1 MKENRLENILNNQI
15 NDQTCAYI
23 DMHCDTL
30 LRTVRY
36 ENETLYDGKG
46 MQSLRQMQ
54 EAGQKCQ
61 FFAVFFP
68 PREELT
74 REPFWERPDVKA
86 VIAEAFPRERSSSSA
101 LRPEQNVCH
110 WQMATAADYAG
121 FSESVSY
128 GADVEEK
135 LWKIL
140 TQNLR
145 REVSEH
151 SDIIAMAR
159 TASEIEEN
167 FRAGKMSAVLTI
179 EDGRMVNGNMER
191 LIALREEGVCAIALT
206 WNFANCFGSPNSK
219 DPAVMNT
226 GLTSFGKEAVEVMND
241 IGILIDVSH
250 LSDGGFWD
258 VVKLSKKPFV
268 ATHSNCRAISPH
280 QRNLT
285 DEMIRVLAQRGGVS
299 GLNFSPDFL
308 SPDLTNQVTRVELL
322 ADHVMHFIKIG
333 GEDCVG
339 LGTDFDGIE
348 GSFEIGYPAQMYLLF
363 EELSRRGLSQ
373 RQLDKI
379 KSGNVLR
386 VMREGIG

>member
-1 MKENRLENILNNQI
+1 MKENGLENILNNQI

-36 ENETLYDGKG
+36 EKETLYDGKG

-68 PREELT
+68 PREELI
-74 REPFWERPDVKA
+74 REAFWARPDVKA
-86 VIAEAFPRERSSSSA
+86 
-101 LRPEQNVCH
+101 
-110 WQMATAADYAG
+110 AG
-121 FSESVSY
+121 SLESVTSY
-128 GADVEEK
+128 GTNMEEM

-145 REVSEH
+145 REVTEH
-151 SDIIAMAR
+151 SDIIAMTR

-179 EDGRMVNGNMER
+179 EDGRMVNGNMDR

-206 WNFANCFGSPNSK
+206 WNYANCFGSPNSK

-258 VVKLSKKPFV
+258 VARLAKKPFV

-285 DEMIRVLAQRGGVS
+285 DEMIRALAQRGGVS

-322 ADHVMHFIKIG
+322 ADHVMHFIKVG

-348 GSFEIGYPAQMYLLF
+348 GSFEIGRPAQMYLLF

-386 VMREGIG
+386 VMREAL

>member
-1 MKENRLENILNNQI
+1 MKENRLENTLNNQI

-30 LRTVRY
+30 LRTVRC

-46 MQSLRQMQ
+46 MQSLRQMR
-54 EAGQKCQ
+54 EAGQMCQ

-68 PREELT
+68 PREELI
-74 REPFWERPDVKA
+74 REAFWEKPDVKE
-86 VIAEAFPRERSSSSA
+86 VVAEAYSCERLSSPFRS
-101 LRPEQNVCH
+101 EQNVCH
-110 WQMATAADYAG
+110 PQTATVSDCAD

-135 LWKIL
+135 LWNIL

-145 REVSEH
+145 REVAEH

-159 TASEIEEN
+159 NAREIEEN

-191 LIALREEGVCAIALT
+191 LIALKEEGVCAIALT
-206 WNFANCFGSPNSK
+206 WNYANCFGSPNSK
-219 DPAVMNT
+219 DSVIMNT

-258 VVKLSKKPFV
+258 VAKLSEKSFV

-285 DEMIRVLAQRGGVS
+285 DEMIRALARKGGVS

-308 SPDLTNQVTRVELL
+308 SPDLTSQVTRVELL

-348 GSFEIGYPAQMYLLF
+348 GNFEIGHPTQMHLLF
-363 EELSRRGLSQ
+363 EELSRRGLTQ

-386 VMREGIG
+386 MMRESIG

>member
-1 MKENRLENILNNQI
+1 MDTGEGIKALTQQRMRKMPKEDRSEHRLNSQI
-15 NDQTCAYI
+15 KDQTCAYV

-36 ENETLYDGKG
+36 EEETLYDGKG
-46 MQSLRQMQ
+46 MQSLRQMR
-54 EAGQKCQ
+54 EAGQLCQ

-68 PREELT
+68 PREELI
-74 REPFWERPDVKA
+74 REAFWERPDVKA
-86 VIAEAFPRERSSSSA
+86 
-101 LRPEQNVCH
+101 
-110 WQMATAADYAG
+110 AA
-121 FSESVSY
+121 SLESVSY
-128 GADVEEK
+128 GVNMEEA

-140 TQNLR
+140 TLNLR
-145 REVSEH
+145 REVAEH
-151 SDIIAMAR
+151 SELIAMAR
-159 TASEIEEN
+159 NAREIEEN
-167 FRAGKMSAVLTI
+167 NRAGKMSAVLTI
-179 EDGRMVNGNMER
+179 EDGRMINGNMDR
-191 LIALREEGVCAIALT
+191 LIALKEEGVCAIALT

-219 DPAVMNT
+219 APAVMNA
-226 GLTSFGKEAVEVMND
+226 GLTSFGKEAVRVMND

-258 VVKLSKKPFV
+258 VAKLSEKPFV

-285 DEMIRVLAQRGGVS
+285 DEMIRALAQKGGVS

-308 SPDLTNQVTRVELL
+308 SPDLTNQVSRVELL
-322 ADHVMHFIKIG
+322 ADHVMHFIKTG

-348 GSFEIGYPAQMYLLF
+348 GTFEIGHPTQMHLLF

-379 KSGNVLR
+379 RSGNVLR
-386 VMREGIG
+386 VMRESIG

>member
-1 MKENRLENILNNQI
+1 MERHRGVDTGEKLCIELELRMKKLMKENRLENRIS
-15 NDQTCAYI
+15 DRTCAYI

-36 ENETLYDGKG
+36 EKETLYDGKG
-46 MQSLRQMQ
+46 MQSLWQMR
-54 EAGQKCQ
+54 EAGQMCQ

-68 PREELT
+68 PWDELMK
-74 REPFWERPDVKA
+74 EVFWKRPDVK
-86 VIAEAFPRERSSSSA
+86 EAG
-101 LRPEQNVCH
+101 
-110 WQMATAADYAG
+110 AAACADS
-121 FSESVSY
+121 SESVSY

-145 REVSEH
+145 REVTEH

-167 FRAGKMSAVLTI
+167 LRAGKMSAVLTI
-179 EDGRMVNGNMER
+179 EDGRMVNGNMDR
-191 LIALREEGVCAIALT
+191 LIALKEEGVCAIALT
-206 WNFANCFGSPNSK
+206 WNYANCFGSPNSK

-226 GLTSFGKEAVEVMND
+226 GLTPFGKEAVEVMND

-258 VVKLSKKPFV
+258 VARLAKKPFV

-285 DEMIRVLAQRGGVS
+285 DEMIRALAQRGGVS

-322 ADHVMHFIKIG
+322 ADHVMHFIKVG

-348 GSFEIGYPAQMYLLF
+348 GSFEIGHPTQMYLLF

-386 VMREGIG
+386 VLRETL

>member
-1 MKENRLENILNNQI
+1 MDTGEGIKALTQQRMRKMPKEDRSEHRLNSQI
-15 NDQTCAYI
+15 NDQTCAYV

-36 ENETLYDGKG
+36 EEETLYDGKG
-46 MQSLRQMQ
+46 MQSLRQMR
-54 EAGQKCQ
+54 EAGQMCQ

-68 PREELT
+68 PREELI
-74 REPFWERPDVKA
+74 REAFWERPDVKA
-86 VIAEAFPRERSSSSA
+86 
-101 LRPEQNVCH
+101 
-110 WQMATAADYAG
+110 AA
-121 FSESVSY
+121 SLESVSY
-128 GADVEEK
+128 GVNTEET

-145 REVSEH
+145 REVAEH
-151 SDIIAMAR
+151 SELIAMACNAR
-159 TASEIEEN
+159 EIEEN
-167 FRAGKMSAVLTI
+167 NRAGKMSAVLTI
-179 EDGRMVNGNMER
+179 EDGRMVNGNMDR
-191 LIALREEGVCAIALT
+191 LIALKEEGVCAIALT

-219 DPAVMNT
+219 EPAVMNA
-226 GLTSFGKEAVEVMND
+226 GLTSFGIEAGRGMTD

-258 VVKLSKKPFV
+258 VAKLSEKPFV

-285 DEMIRVLAQRGGVS
+285 DEMIRALAQKGGVS

-308 SPDLTNQVTRVELL
+308 SPDLSNQVSRVELL
-322 ADHVMHFIKIG
+322 ADHVMHFIKTG

-348 GSFEIGYPAQMYLLF
+348 GTFEIGHPTQMHLLF

-379 KSGNVLR
+379 RSGNVLR
-386 VMREGIG
+386 VMRESIG

>member
-1 MKENRLENILNNQI
+1 MKTDRSENTLNNQM
-15 NDQTCAYI
+15 CAYI

-46 MQSLRQMQ
+46 MQSLRQMR
-54 EAGQKCQ
+54 EAGQMCQ

-68 PREELT
+68 PQEELIK
-74 REPFWERPDVKA
+74 EAFWEKPDVKEA
-86 VIAEAFPRERSSSSA
+86 VAEVCSCEKPCPSFRSERK
-101 LRPEQNVCH
+101 VCH
-110 WQMATAADYAG
+110 SQIATVSDWAG
-121 FSESVSY
+121 SLESVSY
-128 GADVEEK
+128 GTNIEET

-140 TQNLR
+140 TQNLC
-145 REVSEH
+145 REVAEH

-179 EDGRMVNGNMER
+179 EDGRMVNGNMDR

-258 VVKLSKKPFV
+258 VVRLARKPFV

-285 DEMIRVLAQRGGVS
+285 DEMIRALAQRGGVS

-308 SPDLTNQVTRVELL
+308 SPDLTNQVTRVEML
-322 ADHVMHFIKIG
+322 ADHVMHFIKTG

-348 GSFEIGYPAQMYLLF
+348 GTFEIGHPTQMHLLF

-379 KSGNVLR
+379 RSGNVLR
-386 VMREGIG
+386 VMRESIG

>member
-1 MKENRLENILNNQI
+1 MPKEDRSEHRLNSQI
-15 NDQTCAYI
+15 NDQTCAYV

-36 ENETLYDGKG
+36 EEETLYDGKG
-46 MQSLRQMQ
+46 MQSLRQMR
-54 EAGQKCQ
+54 EAGQMCQ

-68 PREELT
+68 PREELI
-74 REPFWERPDVKA
+74 REAFWERPDVKA
-86 VIAEAFPRERSSSSA
+86 AASLESA
-101 LRPEQNVCH
+101 
-110 WQMATAADYAG
+110 
-121 FSESVSY
+121 SY
-128 GADVEEK
+128 GANMEET
-135 LWKIL
+135 LWRIL

-145 REVSEH
+145 REVAEH
-151 SDIIAMAR
+151 SELIAMAR
-159 TASEIEEN
+159 NAREIEEN
-167 FRAGKMSAVLTI
+167 NRAGKMSAVLTI
-179 EDGRMVNGNMER
+179 EDGRMVNGNMDR
-191 LIALREEGVCAIALT
+191 LIALKEEGVCAIALT

-219 DPAVMNT
+219 TSAVMNA
-226 GLTSFGKEAVEVMND
+226 GLTSFGKEAVRVMND

-258 VVKLSKKPFV
+258 VAKLSEKPFV

-285 DEMIRVLAQRGGVS
+285 DEMIRALAQKGGVS

-308 SPDLTNQVTRVELL
+308 SPDLTNQVSRVELL
-322 ADHVMHFIKIG
+322 ADHVMHFIKTG

-348 GSFEIGYPAQMYLLF
+348 GTFEIGHPTQMHLLF

-379 KSGNVLR
+379 RSGNVLR
-386 VMREGIG
+386 VMRESIG